1 MDAKQ
6 SKKSHKAQ
14 GMKKTQSVERGAA
27 YKQRFSEVELEAFNS
42 YYGELYENKDAKASN
57 DLQKLEEMPGFKK
70 AL

>member
-42 YYGELYENKDAKASN
+42 YYGELYENKDAKA
-57 DLQKLEEMPGFKK
+57 L
-70 AL
+70 